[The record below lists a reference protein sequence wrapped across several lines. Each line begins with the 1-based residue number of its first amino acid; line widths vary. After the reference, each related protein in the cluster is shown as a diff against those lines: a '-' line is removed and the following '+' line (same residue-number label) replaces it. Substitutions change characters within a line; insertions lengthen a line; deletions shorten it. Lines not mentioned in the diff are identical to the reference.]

1 MMDCLSTQREI
12 ARQREREATTLLTIT
27 HADGVDITLHASLPE
42 AEAALLGYVKEWWS
56 TDAGE
61 GTPLPEN
68 DSEAIADYFTKHA
81 PGKYEI
87 TARAVAL
94 TITNEYGADTFGHVS
109 TEAAEAALLDYVK
122 HWWAKEAGEGVPMP
136 EDPAETIT
144 AYFMEHAP
152 GEDYVIAPLVT
163 FKAEAEGEALH
174 GDDPMPECPGLQEA
188 IDAQAE
194 ADAEALAQ
202 EALAEAE
209 S

>member
-1 MMDCLSTQREI
+1 MKDYLSAQREL
-12 ARQREREATTLLTIT
+12 ALQREREATTLLTIT
-27 HADGVDITLHASLPE
+27 HEHGVDITLHTSLPE
-42 AEAALLGYVKEWWS
+42 AEKALLGYVKEWWL

-61 GTPLPEN
+61 GTPMPED
-68 DSEAIADYFTKHA
+68 DSEAITDYFAKHA

-94 TITNEYGADTFGHVS
+94 TITNEYGMDTFGHVS
-109 TEAAEAALLDYVK
+109 TQAAEAALLDYVK
-122 HWWAKEAGEGVPMP
+122 HWWAREAGEGVPMP
-136 EDPAETIT
+136 EDSAETIT

-152 GEDYVIAPLVT
+152 GEDYVIAPLVA
-163 FKAEAEGEALH
+163 FKAEAEGEDLH

-194 ADAEALAQ
+194 ADAESLAQ